1 MKVRTKKKIGRVVL
15 YVLVVAIV
23 IWTVAP
29 FAWLIIASI
38 STKKDL
44 ITLTL
49 KWLPETP
56 TLENYKAMLFG
67 TSGNTTDAAS
77 QFMQAM
83 INSLIV
89 AAVVTAIS
97 LIIGLLASYAYSRF
111 RFRGKSTLMNI
122 TMFTRMLPAV
132 ALIIPLYIILIR
144 MDLLDSLTGLIITH
158 LSFVMPYIV
167 WIMKGYIDGIPVEL
181 EESAMIDGCSRL
193 RAFAKIIL
201 PVAATGLAATV
212 IFAFILSWN
221 EFFYAV
227 NFTKTLNSKT
237 LSVLLTEFSSKFGPN
252 FVLTSTAGVI
262 ASLPPV
268 LVALIF
274 QKYIISGLSS
284 GAVKG

>member
-1 MKVRTKKKIGRVVL
+1 MKIRTKKKIGRTILYALVLIIVV
-15 YVLVVAIV
+15 
-23 IWTVAP
+23 WTIAP

-38 STKKDL
+38 SNKKDL
-44 ITLTL
+44 ITRPL
-49 KWLPETP
+49 KWFPDQP

-77 QFMQAM
+77 QFMHAM
-83 INSLIV
+83 LNSLIV
-89 AAVVTAIS
+89 AAIVTAVS
-97 LIIGLLASYAYSRF
+97 LIVGLLAAYAYSRF
-111 RFRGKSTLMNI
+111 RFRGKNTLMNL
-122 TMFTRMLPAV
+122 TMFTRMIPAV
-132 ALIIPLYIILIR
+132 ALIIPIYIILIR
-144 MDLLDSLTGLIITH
+144 TDLIDTLTGLIIAY

-193 RAFAKIIL
+193 KAFVRIIL

-227 NFTKTLNSKT
+227 NFTQTLDSKT
-237 LSVLLTEFSSKFGPN
+237 LPVLLTEFSSKFGPN

>member
-1 MKVRTKKKIGRVVL
+1 MKISTKKRIGRIVL
-15 YVLVVAIV
+15 YVLVAVIV

-29 FAWLIIASI
+29 FAWLIVASI

-44 ITLTL
+44 ITLPL
-49 KWLPETP
+49 RWFPQQP

-77 QFMQAM
+77 QFMHAL

-89 AAVVTAIS
+89 ACVVTVIS

-111 RFRGKSTLMNI
+111 RFRGKSTLMNV

-144 MDLLDSLTGLIITH
+144 MDLLDTLTGLIITY

-167 WIMKGYIDGIPVEL
+167 WIMKGYIDGIPMEL

-193 RAFAKIIL
+193 RAFVRIIL

-227 NFTKTLNSKT
+227 NLTQTLASKT
-237 LSVLLTEFSSKFGPN
+237 LPVLLTEFSSKFGPN

-268 LVALIF
+268 LIALIF

>member
-1 MKVRTKKKIGRVVL
+1 MKISTKKRVGRIVL
-15 YVLVVAIV
+15 YVLVVVIV

-44 ITLTL
+44 ITLPL
-49 KWLPETP
+49 RWFPQQP

-67 TSGNTTDAAS
+67 TSGNTTNAAS
-77 QFMQAM
+77 QFMHALT
-83 INSLIV
+83 NSLIV
-89 AAVVTAIS
+89 ACVVTVIS

-111 RFRGKSTLMNI
+111 RFRGKSTLMNV

-144 MDLLDSLTGLIITH
+144 MDLLDTLTGIIITY

-167 WIMKGYIDGIPVEL
+167 WIMKGYIDGIPMEL

-193 RAFAKIIL
+193 KAFVRIIL

-227 NFTKTLNSKT
+227 NLTQTLDSKT
-237 LSVLLTEFSSKFGPN
+237 LPVLLTEFSSKFGPN

-268 LVALIF
+268 LIALIF